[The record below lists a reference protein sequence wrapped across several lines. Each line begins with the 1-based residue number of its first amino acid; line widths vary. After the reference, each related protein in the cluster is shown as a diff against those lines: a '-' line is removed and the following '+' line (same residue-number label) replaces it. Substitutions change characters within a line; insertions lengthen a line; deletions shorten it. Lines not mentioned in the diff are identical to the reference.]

1 MFRDTVVI
9 PIHSQYTGGRCR
21 ADGAVFIKKR
31 NVSGSQTVIFFE
43 TGDKPTPLPTLHKQL
58 TKMQQNTEIKIK
70 RSHKTNTRLNRT
82 RIVPHLP
89 LINLGM
95 REAVNLLNGQ
105 PKPGIEKIRLL
116 EKVF

>member
-1 MFRDTVVI
+1 
-9 PIHSQYTGGRCR
+9 
-21 ADGAVFIKKR
+21 
-31 NVSGSQTVIFFE
+31 
-43 TGDKPTPLPTLHKQL
+43 
-58 TKMQQNTEIKIK
+58 MQQNTEIKIK